1 MILRLFA
8 NILPGGGGLVLAVG
22 IGSVGL
28 GLVEFFT
35 QAADQFVAVQGAG
48 R

>member
-8 NILPGGGGLVLAVG
+8 NILRCFPALVLAVG
-22 IGSVGL
+22 IVSVGL